1 MAVFLIVSGCGH
13 VQLSSF
19 SMHFEKSKDLQDIRT
34 LVGSSTVCKEDTVEG
49 IKGCYRLDRASSDGS
64 VYELIPIDLT
74 KVSVGQAFDEAYRV
88 QDKTG
93 AQRVEPLFE
102 VQMPRGFERGDL
114 FTGCHDPE
122 AENDDHWNL
131 KQIRAPE
138 AWDKIQKKFDVT
150 KGQEAK
156 GILIAHINTGYTR
169 CAKVSVDAGSVG
181 KVS

>member
-49 IKGCYRLDRASSDGS
+49 IKGCYRLDRASSD
-64 VYELIPIDLT
+64 V
-74 KVSVGQAFDEAYRV
+74 DEAYKV